1 MEIRA
6 FAEQVLLSESL
17 AEKLTPPAARLSD
30 AEPGQAVR
38 VPEPAR
44 PPELRF
50 APRRTA
56 PAMPRLGGLDRPE
69 RRAVVHHIMANHE
82 LQALEVMAMVL
93 CGFPDAPA
101 EFRRGLV
108 GVMADEQRHTRL
120 HADRARALDCRF
132 GSLPVNSYIW
142 NKARAFTGVLDYLA
156 GMTLVFEGANLD
168 HTLEFAEAFEA
179 SGDDRGAAI
188 LRTIHRDEIEH
199 VRFGLEWLG
208 RLKPPDQTDWE
219 AFSGHLHWPLRPGK
233 AAGNTFRRAAR
244 EAAGMTEE
252 FINRLEMEIRD
263 PERD

>member
-156 GMTLVFEGANLD
+156 GMTLVLPSSITRSSSPKPSRRPGMTAGPRSCGRSTATKSN
-168 HTLEFAEAFEA
+168 TSA
-179 SGDDRGAAI
+179 SDSSGSVDSSRPTRPIGRPFRVTSTGRSARARR
-188 LRTIHRDEIEH
+188 LAT
-199 VRFGLEWLG
+199 RFGERHG
-208 RLKPPDQTDWE
+208 KPP
-219 AFSGHLHWPLRPGK
+219 G
-233 AAGNTFRRAAR
+233 
-244 EAAGMTEE
+244 
-252 FINRLEMEIRD
+252 
-263 PERD
+263 